1 MIAISKYNK
10 QHPLRVFETFAG
22 YGSQSLAF
30 KYLKDKHPEFDFNVV
45 GYSEIEPS
53 AIQAYG
59 LLHGRDIPNFG
70 DVTRIEWNEVL
81 DFDFISWSS
90 PCQDFSNAGLRKG
103 AEEGSGTRSSLIFQ
117 EKRML
122 AVKKPKYVMLEN
134 VKGLLTDK
142 MRKYFFQYLKDLDSF
157 GYTSFYKVLDAKD
170 YGVPQHRERI
180 FVISILRT
188 EDEPNPEYHFPSPIK
203 LETTVEDILEDNVSP
218 EYFLSQPLLEK
229 YLTKADINESIEK
242 LYPKIAIPKTTD
254 GCSPDHHIIIGAG
267 ISIANLL
274 GVDNFPRGG
283 IDNQKVTNR
292 KLLINS
298 DVDGLSRTIRT
309 SYYKAGF
316 ANYIHNDGR
325 AANAVLII
333 KKL

>member
-10 QHPLRVFETFAG
+10 KNPLRVFEAFAG

-30 KYLKDKHPEFDFNVV
+30 KYLKDKHPEFDFKVV

-53 AIQAYG
+53 AIQAYT
-59 LLHGRDIPNFG
+59 LLHGREMPNYGDIPRL
-70 DVTRIEWNEVL
+70 DWNEVP

-90 PCQDFSNAGLRKG
+90 PCQDFSMAGLRKG

-117 EKRML
+117 ERRML
-122 AVKKPKYVMLEN
+122 ESKHPKYVMLEN
-134 VKGLLTDK
+134 VTGLINKT
-142 MRKYFFQYLKDLDSF
+142 MRPYFLKYLKDLESF

-188 EDEPNPEYHFPSPIK
+188 EDEQNPEYHFPSPIK

-229 YLTKADINESIEK
+229 YLTKTDINESIKK
-242 LYPKIAIPKTTD
+242 LYPEDSNTEN
-254 GCSPDHHIIIGAG
+254 C
-267 ISIANLL
+267 
-274 GVDNFPRGG
+274 
-283 IDNQKVTNR
+283 
-292 KLLINS
+292 
-298 DVDGLSRTIRT
+298 
-309 SYYKAGF
+309 
-316 ANYIHNDGR
+316 
-325 AANAVLII
+325 
-333 KKL
+333 